1 MKTWI
6 VDNVSPSADKKG
18 FVSIHCCRPACLFE
32 YISKYSL
39 QELQFVASFYVT
51 LYLLV
56 GIFNLGCLFI
66 LKIILISITY

>member
-1 MKTWI
+1 MHYG
-6 VDNVSPSADKKG
+6 SHQ
-18 FVSIHCCRPACLFE
+18 FVSELDTQGLKCTCLYE
-32 YISKYSL
+32 YISKYSF

-66 LKIILISITY
+66 LKIILISITH